1 MAVGVDYCGP
11 VKTSHKGFCLATLE
25 NMMRVL
31 GGGSYIVMNSTP
43 RVLGGRPLLEIGYK
57 YNYRKVIV
65 FTANEGYGITEPD
78 DPSLYRFPDIYS
90 NFSGCPVF
98 LTF

>member
-1 MAVGVDYCGP
+1 MRSGENKP
-11 VKTSHKGFCLATLE
+11 QGFLSSYIRKYDE
-25 NMMRVL
+25 SF